1 MTDDEWTDWVEDLTE
16 AMRDAAM
23 REMLARGMGDR
34 TEELR
39 QRMRY
44 HQLRKQ
50 RDEDLSLTTD
60 AIVRSDLEAYKEKR
74 KRKVAKNYKRLI
86 RKGRGL
92 L

>member
-39 QRMRY
+39 QRMR
-44 HQLRKQ
+44 HHALRKQ

-60 AIVRSDLEAYKEKR
+60 AIVRSDLLAYREKR